1 MRLSPGLDLR
11 KYLRSSTGVA
21 KNMCSKERRG
31 FVSEFNDRIVP
42 IVQKNPSTIRVRA
55 TVQSPERC
63 KSVFM
68 IMNGTVRDG
77 LPEVAPF
84 VRSQS
89 EALQKAGLK
98 VHLGVVDNRTS
109 PHGILRNI
117 HRLRREIA
125 Y

>member
-1 MRLSPGLDLR
+1 
-11 KYLRSSTGVA
+11 
-21 KNMCSKERRG
+21 
-31 FVSEFNDRIVP
+31 
-42 IVQKNPSTIRVRA
+42 
-55 TVQSPERC
+55 
-63 KSVFM
+63 M

-77 LPEVAPF
+77 FPEVAPF

-125 Y
+125 YVQPALVHAQYGS